1 MAQAPAGNNTT
12 GKNRVAKPPTM
23 PSAPEAETQ
32 QPSFW
37 RMSAVL
43 GLCFAIGV
51 GWPVLGGL
59 NFVQR
64 PPGSSAAKIA
74 AVEAVSSD
82 VDPALARASAEVAA
96 LQATPSP
103 AKREVV
109 SIEGSN
115 VQSCQGD
122 AGERV
127 ARCDE
132 PNLDGVIEEPIAKL
146 AGCAGAESLE
156 GVLSLGLELDFGHDR
171 IAHVKPGQSTTFS
184 REQTRRLSSC
194 AETFLVGTALDD
206 VEHEHARYWVYY
218 RVRFTPPGR
227 APEEE
232 AAPSTEALV
241 SASGQA
247 TVGWKTATVRES
259 ASEAAKVLA
268 ELSYGARVNVTGRQG
283 EWYRIERA
291 GKVLGWVNRQAL
303 GM

>member
-1 MAQAPAGNNTT
+1 MAQAPAGNNPT
-12 GKNRVAKPPTM
+12 GKNRVAKPPAM
-23 PSAPEAETQ
+23 SPAPEAETP

-37 RMSAVL
+37 RMTAVL
-43 GLCFAIGV
+43 AVCFVIGV
-51 GWPVLGGL
+51 AWPVFGGL

-82 VDPALARASAEVAA
+82 VDPALARVSAEVAA
-96 LQATPSP
+96 LQASP
-103 AKREVV
+103 PLAEREVV
-109 SIEGSN
+109 QIEGSS

-156 GVLSLGLELDFGHDR
+156 GVLSLGIELDFARAR
-171 IAHVKPGQSTTFS
+171 IARVKPGQSTTFS
-184 REQTRRLSSC
+184 KEQTLRLSSC
-194 AETFLVGTALDD
+194 AESFLVGTALDD

-218 RVRFTPPGR
+218 RVRF
-227 APEEE
+227 
-232 AAPSTEALV
+232 AAPGSPADAESAPPTEALV
-241 SASGQA
+241 GTSGQA
-247 TVGWKTATVRES
+247 TIGWKTAAVRES
-259 ASEAAKVLA
+259 ASGNAKILA
-268 ELSYGARVNVTGRQG
+268 ELPYGARVNVTGRQG

-291 GKVLGWVNRQAL
+291 GKVLGWVHRQAL